1 MSEPARRNVCTLA
14 DLVVPID
21 IKISS
26 RKDPARPYV
35 GLENIP
41 SRGADLLG
49 WEPASASI
57 STNSVFA
64 PGDILFG
71 KLRPNLRKSV
81 LASFDGYCS
90 TDILVLRAREGIHAG
105 FAGKVFQTER
115 VGAAAEKTA
124 IGTKMP
130 RTSWKHLSA
139 LEVFCPAFAEQERIA
154 RVLDTLDIAIR
165 ETEAIVAKLK
175 AVKQGLLQD
184 LLTRGI
190 GANGEL
196 RPPQSEDPGLYKQS
210 ALGWIPGEWAVVRVG
225 DEADIEHGFAF
236 PGAAFTADPVGPALL
251 VPGNFHREGGLYFT
265 SENTKFF
272 AGKYPRNTLLN
283 NGDVLIVMTDLSPMT
298 LILGRT
304 VVLNEPFAVLHN
316 QRIGKFR
323 FRSQDSWDSGFFAA
337 VMNQDR
343 TRRRVIA
350 EASGTTVRHTSPD
363 RIKSYFVARPGV
375 AEQREAMRRLYAMTA
390 RERTETLN
398 ALKLRQTK
406 LGVMDD
412 LLTRPRPRHAVTERR

>member
-49 WEPASASI
+49 WEPASVSI

-124 IGTKMP
+124 IGTKML
-130 RTSWKHLSA
+130 RTSGEKLSA
-139 LEVFCPAFAEQERIA
+139 
-154 RVLDTLDIAIR
+154 
-165 ETEAIVAKLK
+165 
-175 AVKQGLLQD
+175 
-184 LLTRGI
+184 
-190 GANGEL
+190 
-196 RPPQSEDPGLYKQS
+196 
-210 ALGWIPGEWAVVRVG
+210 
-225 DEADIEHGFAF
+225 
-236 PGAAFTADPVGPALL
+236 
-251 VPGNFHREGGLYFT
+251 
-265 SENTKFF
+265 
-272 AGKYPRNTLLN
+272 
-283 NGDVLIVMTDLSPMT
+283 
-298 LILGRT
+298 
-304 VVLNEPFAVLHN
+304 
-316 QRIGKFR
+316 
-323 FRSQDSWDSGFFAA
+323 
-337 VMNQDR
+337 
-343 TRRRVIA
+343 
-350 EASGTTVRHTSPD
+350 
-363 RIKSYFVARPGV
+363 
-375 AEQREAMRRLYAMTA
+375 
-390 RERTETLN
+390 
-398 ALKLRQTK
+398 
-406 LGVMDD
+406 
-412 LLTRPRPRHAVTERR
+412 